1 MKMLTILE
9 FAKVLVSY
17 LFVTLYLPSLLLRRR
32 LCFLSLT
39 ERVMAYFLAGNFYVI
54 NLVFLLQFLKI
65 SGRVTLLLGS
75 LVPFVIAF
83 LWKKVGIRERVGQW
97 LRTIHSL
104 LNKELGIKTFLL
116 QKKKEYRALGRGE
129 QFRGRKGLRYL
140 PELLLW
146 ILLGAVIL
154 KVYGLPLLEQYGY
167 KASDVPVHNYW
178 INAMGENRIFV
189 AGVYPHG
196 FHIIL
201 YYLHTVFGIPTYVL
215 MRVFALVETLLIH
228 YMILLFLKGLCKS
241 RFIPY
246 IGLGLYVVPGIY
258 GVGTYTRYLA
268 TLPQEFGMLFIL
280 PAAYFAIVFFQRYDE
295 KRKEVRQQ
303 YLFFFMLSLSLSL
316 AAHFYDT
323 IVLGVFC
330 VGIGLGFFF
339 RLFQPKYLGKIV
351 AAGILGI
358 VLAVIPLVIGVAVG
372 NKLEGSLYWA
382 MGVMK
387 GKDSDS
393 SSSNTVTVTLTP
405 QDQTGNSTGTGGTKA
420 GTESTGTGDKEAGTE
435 STGTG
440 GKEAG
445 IENTGTGDGSNEA
458 GTEQTTQPA
467 KDPLSAR
474 LKRCLFKIRDQISD
488 NVFASRMFCAKLTLA
503 CIACLFVQ
511 GLIFVLLG
519 KRSYGGL
526 LWSMGFLGIL
536 MSVLQSLAAL
546 GLPELMDTSRTSIFM
561 AYFIGLFFAMCMDG
575 VLTLFLGWTRH
586 RWIQSIASFL
596 LLTVLTGV
604 YAMSPQLKRK
614 VVPIARFESNGAIIC
629 LTNII
634 RENKDFTW
642 TIVSAN
648 DELRMCE
655 DYGYHSEPIRLLH
668 RLEHMKEGDE
678 VTIPTKYV
686 YFYVE
691 KEMVNYAYYEP
702 LDQRISVEGAMEPLP
717 VEEKM
722 SSYRYQNRWIVMS
735 HLYYWAEAF
744 KTLYPNEMTV
754 YYEDDKF
761 ICYRLE
767 QNVDSLYNLLIDYG
781 YNDPGKGE
789 E

>member
-1 MKMLTILE
+1 
-9 FAKVLVSY
+9 
-17 LFVTLYLPSLLLRRR
+17 
-32 LCFLSLT
+32 
-39 ERVMAYFLAGNFYVI
+39 
-54 NLVFLLQFLKI
+54 
-65 SGRVTLLLGS
+65 
-75 LVPFVIAF
+75 
-83 LWKKVGIRERVGQW
+83 
-97 LRTIHSL
+97 
-104 LNKELGIKTFLL
+104 
-116 QKKKEYRALGRGE
+116 
-129 QFRGRKGLRYL
+129 
-140 PELLLW
+140 
-146 ILLGAVIL
+146 
-154 KVYGLPLLEQYGY
+154 
-167 KASDVPVHNYW
+167 
-178 INAMGENRIFV
+178 
-189 AGVYPHG
+189 
-196 FHIIL
+196 
-201 YYLHTVFGIPTYVL
+201 
-215 MRVFALVETLLIH
+215 
-228 YMILLFLKGLCKS
+228 
-241 RFIPY
+241 
-246 IGLGLYVVPGIY
+246 
-258 GVGTYTRYLA
+258 
-268 TLPQEFGMLFIL
+268 MLFIL

-295 KRKEVRQQ
+295 KIKEVRQQ

-358 VLAVIPLVIGVAVG
+358 VLAVIPLVVGVAVG

-387 GKDSDS
+387 GKDSDT

-405 QDQTGNSTGTGGTKA
+405 QDQTGNSTGTGDTQARTESTGTGGTQA
-420 GTESTGTGDKEAGTE
+420 GTESTGTGDGSNVAGT
-435 STGTG
+435 G
-440 GKEAG
+440 
-445 IENTGTGDGSNEA
+445 
-458 GTEQTTQPA
+458 QTTQPA
-467 KDPLSAR
+467 KDPLSVR
-474 LKRCLFKIRDQISD
+474 LKRSFFAIRGQLSD
-488 NVFASRMFCAKLTLA
+488 NVFASRMFYANLTLA
-503 CIACLFVQ
+503 CIACLFVL

-526 LWSMGFLGIL
+526 LWSMGLLGIL

-604 YAMSPQLKRK
+604 YTVSPQLKRK
-614 VVPIARFESNGAIIC
+614 AVPIARFESNGAIIC
-629 LTNII
+629 LTNIL
-634 RENKDFTW
+634 RENKNFTW

-668 RLEHMKEGDE
+668 ELEHMKEGDE
-678 VTIPTKYV
+678 VTIPTKFV

>member
-1 MKMLTILE
+1 M
-9 FAKVLVSY
+9 
-17 LFVTLYLPSLLLRRR
+17 
-32 LCFLSLT
+32 
-39 ERVMAYFLAGNFYVI
+39 
-54 NLVFLLQFLKI
+54 
-65 SGRVTLLLGS
+65 
-75 LVPFVIAF
+75 
-83 LWKKVGIRERVGQW
+83 
-97 LRTIHSL
+97 
-104 LNKELGIKTFLL
+104 
-116 QKKKEYRALGRGE
+116 
-129 QFRGRKGLRYL
+129 
-140 PELLLW
+140 
-146 ILLGAVIL
+146 IL

-295 KRKEVRQQ
+295 KIKKVRQQ

-405 QDQTGNSTGTGGTKA
+405 QDQAGNSTGTGDTQAGTESTGTGGTQA
-420 GTESTGTGDKEAGTE
+420 GTESTGTGDGSNAAGT
-435 STGTG
+435 G
-440 GKEAG
+440 
-445 IENTGTGDGSNEA
+445 
-458 GTEQTTQPA
+458 QTTQPA
-467 KDPLSAR
+467 KDPLSVR
-474 LKRCLFKIRDQISD
+474 LKRSF
-488 NVFASRMFCAKLTLA
+488 
-503 CIACLFVQ
+503 
-511 GLIFVLLG
+511 
-519 KRSYGGL
+519 
-526 LWSMGFLGIL
+526 
-536 MSVLQSLAAL
+536 LQSVARFVTMCL
-546 GLPELMDTSRTSIFM
+546 LPECFM
-561 AYFIGLFFAMCMDG
+561 
-575 VLTLFLGWTRH
+575 
-586 RWIQSIASFL
+586 
-596 LLTVLTGV
+596 
-604 YAMSPQLKRK
+604 
-614 VVPIARFESNGAIIC
+614 PI
-629 LTNII
+629 
-634 RENKDFTW
+634 
-642 TIVSAN
+642 
-648 DELRMCE
+648 
-655 DYGYHSEPIRLLH
+655 
-668 RLEHMKEGDE
+668 
-678 VTIPTKYV
+678 
-686 YFYVE
+686 
-691 KEMVNYAYYEP
+691 
-702 LDQRISVEGAMEPLP
+702 
-717 VEEKM
+717 
-722 SSYRYQNRWIVMS
+722 
-735 HLYYWAEAF
+735 
-744 KTLYPNEMTV
+744 
-754 YYEDDKF
+754 
-761 ICYRLE
+761 
-767 QNVDSLYNLLIDYG
+767 
-781 YNDPGKGE
+781 
-789 E
+789 